1 MIEFYPALHEYREG
15 DTLIPSVTQILKSA
29 GVINGFFY
37 SEEARERG
45 SAVHELCERYASGG
59 RLDDK
64 GRRLE
69 TLAYLNA
76 FAARVRENGVYAIS
90 TETTI
95 DHKIDGFRY
104 CGRYDLLAE
113 IGRER
118 VLVDIKSGAPAKW
131 HITQM
136 AAYALAANPAN
147 TLLLYL
153 KADGSYK
160 ERYIPSA
167 EMLEGIRAF
176 RQALWQARQIDS
188 GRQETAARE
197 AVMSRSWF

>member
-45 SAVHELCERYASGG
+45 SAVHELCERYTSGG

-69 TLAYLNA
+69 TLAYINA
-76 FAARVRENGVYAIS
+76 FAAWVRENGVYAVS

-95 DHKIDGFRY
+95 DRKIDGFRY

-118 VLVDIKSGAPAKW
+118 VLADIKSGAPAKW

-136 AAYALAANPAN
+136 AAYALAANPAK

-160 ERYIPSA
+160 ERYIPGG
-167 EMLEGIRAF
+167 EMLEGVRAF
-176 RQALWQARQIDS
+176 RRALWQARQID
-188 GRQETAARE
+188 GEQQEEAARE